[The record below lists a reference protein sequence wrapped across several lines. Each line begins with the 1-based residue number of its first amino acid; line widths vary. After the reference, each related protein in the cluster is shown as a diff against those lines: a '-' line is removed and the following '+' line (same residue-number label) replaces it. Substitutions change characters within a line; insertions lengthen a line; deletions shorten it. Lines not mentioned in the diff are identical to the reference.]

1 MGMLLMTCLI
11 ILGIPFGVILTLSIV
26 LPIVSPIPNTNA
38 TNPTDGSSHPANTY
52 NNSTKTNAT
61 NLHNA

>member
-26 LPIVSPIPNTNA
+26 LPVVSPIPNSNV
-38 TNPTDGSSHPANTY
+38 TNPNDGSNQHANTY
-52 NNSTKTNAT
+52 NNSTKANTANS
-61 NLHNA
+61 HNA